1 MVPAPV
7 IQREAIHQLHFTR
20 AIHRQSNSIH
30 QHSHTHNK
38 APPCAEQLSV
48 RVLHLVL
55 SNSLSGCFTLCWV
68 TLCLGAS
75 PCAEQLSVLVLFIK
89 TTWAMMPC
97 FLKDVHTKT
106 FTSLTVTHFLT
117 IHIAMYQTTFH
128 PQTPF
133 QSGNEAYQPSSRTVS
148 VHRSPYQWG
157 LAELAL
163 HSHCPHTPPAF
174 GSTHTNTRMNEQHTP
189 CITDPFLWFST

>member
-106 FTSLTVTHFLT
+106 FTSLYSYTFFNYTHRHVPNYVSSPNSISVWEWGLPTFLKNS
-117 IHIAMYQTTFH
+117 FR
-128 PQTPF
+128 
-133 QSGNEAYQPSSRTVS
+133 PSISVS
-148 VHRSPYQWG
+148 VRSRR
-157 LAELAL
+157 ARSAL
-163 HSHCPHTPPAF
+163 SLSAYTTSLRINTHQHQNEWTAHTMHNRPL
-174 GSTHTNTRMNEQHTP
+174 SMV
-189 CITDPFLWFST
+189 